1 MSGLIS
7 CHDGRQYN
15 VVKDDLKY
23 VGFLAEDWEIIG

>member
-1 MSGLIS
+1 MSDLIF
-7 CHDGRQYN
+7 CRDGRQYK